1 MTQGRKPLP
10 NELKKL
16 RGTDQPCRLK
26 DSIEAPAVNDISKI
40 VNTSK
45 LKVLKT
51 KRSKQIFKE
60 KANQLIQLQILSD
73 IDFEQLAIYSNSLDL
88 LFHCIEQI
96 SESGHFIEVYNE
108 FGKIEKYI
116 PNPYLKLYQ
125 DMVQICNKIGSEF
138 GFTPVS
144 RMKLHTKTVGKDPL
158 EELMKQFNDK

>member
-1 MTQGRKPLP
+1 MTAGRKPIP
-10 NELKKL
+10 NNLKKL

-26 DSIEAPAVNDISKI
+26 DSIEAPTVNDISKI

-60 KANQLIQLQILSD
+60 KANQLIQLQVLSE
-73 IDFEQLAIYSNSLDL
+73 IDFEQLAIYCQSLDL
-88 LFHCIEQI
+88 LFECIDELSKGKFVEI
-96 SESGHFIEVYNE
+96 FDENGRILRFIQ
-108 FGKIEKYI
+108 
-116 PNPYLKLYQ
+116 NPYLKLYQ